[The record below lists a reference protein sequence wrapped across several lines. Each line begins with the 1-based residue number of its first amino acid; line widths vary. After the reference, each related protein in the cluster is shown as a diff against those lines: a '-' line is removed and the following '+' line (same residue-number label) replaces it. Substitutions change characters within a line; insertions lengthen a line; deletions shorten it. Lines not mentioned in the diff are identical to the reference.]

1 MEEFKIGDKVVG
13 GVAPVFIV
21 AEMSA
26 NHLQNFDIAVK
37 IIKEAAKAGA
47 DAIKL
52 QTYTPDTMT
61 LNVDNDYFKIKQG
74 TIWDGRT
81 LYDLYQEA
89 YMPWEWQPKLQK
101 IAKEEGLE
109 FFSTPTDYSSVDFLE
124 DMEVP
129 VYKIASFEINDIPLI
144 DYISKKGKPIILSN
158 GVAEISD
165 IELAVKTIRKNGI
178 NDIALLKC
186 TSSYPAP
193 IEEANLKTIPNMA
206 ETFDVVA
213 GLSDHTPGIVVPITA
228 VALGAKIIEKHFC
241 LDRTLGGPDAKFS
254 LEPDEFKQMVEAV
267 RNAEKAI
274 GRVNYEL
281 SDKQKQSRE
290 LMRSI
295 FVNNDVKKGDVITKE
310 NIQIIRPANGLHPKY
325 YEQIIGKKFRS
336 DVKKGTPLNWK
347 YIGDEENGY

>member
-1 MEEFKIGDKVVG
+1 MKEFKIGDKVVG

-109 FFSTPTDYSSVDFLE
+109 FFSTPFDKTAVDFLE

-144 DYISKKGKPIILSN
+144 DYIAKKGKPIILSN

-165 IELAVKTIRKNGI
+165 IELAIKTIRKNGI

-241 LDRTLGGPDAKFS
+241 LDRSLGGPDAKFS
-254 LEPDEFKQMVEAV
+254 LEPEEFKQMVEAV
-267 RNAEKAI
+267 RNAEKAM

-281 SDKQKQSRE
+281 SDKQKKSKE
-290 LMRSI
+290 HSRSI
-295 FVNNDVKKGDVITKE
+295 FVVEDIKAGEEFTEK
-310 NIQIIRPANGLHPKY
+310 NIKSIRPGFGLHPKY
-325 YEQIIGKKFRS
+325 YSYILGKKAKR
-336 DVKKGTPLNWK
+336 DIKKGEPLK
-347 YIGDEENGY
+347 LKDLEE

>member
-1 MEEFKIGDKVVG
+1 MKEFKIGAKVVG

-26 NHLQNFDIAVK
+26 NHLKNFDIAVK

-109 FFSTPTDYSSVDFLE
+109 FFSTPFDKTAVDFLE

-144 DYISKKGKPIILSN
+144 DYIAKKGKPIILSN

-165 IELAVKTIRKNGI
+165 IELAIKTIRKNGI

-206 ETFDVVA
+206 ETFNVVA

-241 LDRTLGGPDAKFS
+241 LDRSLGGPDAKFS
-254 LEPDEFKQMVEAV
+254 LEPDEFKQMVVAV

-281 SDKQKQSRE
+281 SDKQKKSKE
-290 LMRSI
+290 HSRSI
-295 FVNNDVKKGDVITKE
+295 FVVEDIKVGEEFTEK
-310 NIQIIRPANGLHPKY
+310 NIKSIRPGFGLHPKY
-325 YEQIIGKKFRS
+325 YSYILGKKAKR
-336 DVKKGTPLNWK
+336 DIKKGEPLEWNQ
-347 YIGDEENGY
+347 IT

>member
-1 MEEFKIGDKVVG
+1 MKEFKIGDKIVG

-101 IAKEEGLE
+101 IAKEEGIE
-109 FFSTPTDYSSVDFLE
+109 FFSTPFDKTAVDFLE
-124 DMEVP
+124 DMKVP

-144 DYISKKGKPIILSN
+144 DYIAKKDKPIILSN

-165 IELAVKTIRKNGI
+165 IELAIKTIRKNGI

-241 LDRTLGGPDAKFS
+241 LDRSLGGPDAKFS
-254 LEPDEFKQMVEAV
+254 LEPEEFKQMVEAV

-274 GRVNYEL
+274 GKVNYEL
-281 SDKQKQSRE
+281 SDKQKKSKE
-290 LMRSI
+290 HSRSI
-295 FVNNDVKKGDVITKE
+295 FVVEDIKAGEEFTEK
-310 NIQIIRPANGLHPKY
+310 NIKSIRPGFGLHPKY
-325 YEQIIGKKFRS
+325 YNYILGKKAKR
-336 DVKKGTPLNWK
+336 DIKKGEPLK
-347 YIGDEENGY
+347 LKDLEE

>member
-1 MEEFKIGDKVVG
+1 MKEFKIGDKVIG
-13 GVAPVFIV
+13 GVAPIFIV

-61 LNVDNDYFKIKQG
+61 LNVDNNYFKIKQG
-74 TIWDGRT
+74 TLWDGRT

-109 FFSTPTDYSSVDFLE
+109 FFSTPFDKTAVDFLE

-144 DYISKKGKPIILSN
+144 DYIAKKGKPIILSN

-165 IELAVKTIRKNGI
+165 IELAIKTIRKNGI

-206 ETFDVVA
+206 ETFNVVA

-241 LDRTLGGPDAKFS
+241 LDRSLGGPDAKFS
-254 LEPDEFKQMVEAV
+254 LEPEEFKQMVEAV

-295 FVNNDVKKGDVITKE
+295 FVAEDIKVGEEFTEK
-310 NIQIIRPANGLHPKY
+310 NIKSIRPGFGLHPKY
-325 YEQIIGKKFRS
+325 YSYILGKKAKR
-336 DVKKGTPLNWK
+336 DIKKGEPLK
-347 YIGDEENGY
+347 LKDLEE

>member
-1 MEEFKIGDKVVG
+1 MKEFKIGDKVVG

-61 LNVDNDYFKIKQG
+61 LNVDNGYFKIKQG

-109 FFSTPTDYSSVDFLE
+109 FFSTPFDKTAVDFLE
-124 DMEVP
+124 DMKVP

-144 DYISKKGKPIILSN
+144 DYIAKKGKPIILSN

-165 IELAVKTIRKNGI
+165 IELAIKTIRKNGI

-193 IEEANLKTIPNMA
+193 IEEANLKTITNMA

-213 GLSDHTPGIVVPITA
+213 GLSDHTTGIVVPITA

-241 LDRTLGGPDAKFS
+241 LDRSLGGPDAKFS

-281 SDKQKQSRE
+281 SDKQKKSKE
-290 LMRSI
+290 HSRSI
-295 FVNNDVKKGDVITKE
+295 FVVEDIKVGEEFTEK
-310 NIQIIRPANGLHPKY
+310 NIKSIRPGFGLHPKY
-325 YEQIIGKKFRS
+325 YSYILGKKAKRNI
-336 DVKKGTPLNWK
+336 KKGEPLK
-347 YIGDEENGY
+347 LKDLEE

>member
-1 MEEFKIGDKVVG
+1 
-13 GVAPVFIV
+13 
-21 AEMSA
+21 
-26 NHLQNFDIAVK
+26 
-37 IIKEAAKAGA
+37 
-47 DAIKL
+47 
-52 QTYTPDTMT
+52 MT

-101 IAKEEGLE
+101 IAKEEGIE
-109 FFSTPTDYSSVDFLE
+109 FFSTPFDKTAVDFLE
-124 DMEVP
+124 DMKVP

-144 DYISKKGKPIILSN
+144 DYIAKKGKPIILSN

-165 IELAVKTIRKNGI
+165 IELAIKTIRKNGI

-206 ETFDVVA
+206 ETFDVIA

-228 VALGAKIIEKHFC
+228 VALGAKMIEKHFC
-241 LDRTLGGPDAKFS
+241 LERSLGGPDAKFS

-267 RNAEKAI
+267 RNAEKAM

-281 SDKQKQSRE
+281 SDKQKKSKE
-290 LMRSI
+290 HSRSI
-295 FVNNDVKKGDVITKE
+295 FVVEDIKAGEEFTEK
-310 NIQIIRPANGLHPKY
+310 NIKSIRPGFGLHPKY
-325 YEQIIGKKFRS
+325 YSYVLGKKAKR
-336 DVKKGTPLNWK
+336 DIKKGEPFEWNQIT
-347 YIGDEENGY
+347 